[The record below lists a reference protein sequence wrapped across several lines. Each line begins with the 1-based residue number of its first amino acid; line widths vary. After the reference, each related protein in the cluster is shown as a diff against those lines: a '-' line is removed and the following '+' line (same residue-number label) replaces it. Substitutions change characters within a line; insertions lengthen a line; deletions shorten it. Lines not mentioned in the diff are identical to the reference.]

1 MTTLNGITVTR
12 AEVFLSAWGV
22 PWADVELDEPAE
34 LSGDVVLEFT
44 GLTLVGTIASGGP
57 YQGRARYRVAGGK
70 GRWGST
76 VKRKAYANDAGV
88 KASLVVRDAAGE
100 CGETLTGPLPTHAVG
115 PHFTRPDGAA
125 SDVLNLVTP
134 RAWYV
139 SEDGLTRIGARPQ
152 TDYSGPAEVMR
163 IDDAKRVVELSTDDL
178 TGLRPGASVNG
189 LRAVDVVIRQTPKR
203 LRVYLYGGQRNR
215 LTSALERL
223 VLSLFPD
230 IAYRGAYEFRVVNQE
245 GDRLNLQPT
254 RVSLGLPDLPR
265 VPMRPGLAGA
275 RNNVQLGSLV
285 VVQFL
290 NADPARPIVT
300 GFDAPDSAGWR
311 PMSTELQVDPLAG
324 SVTIADGTLG
334 VARQTDSVVAGP
346 FGGTITT
353 ASMKARCG

>member
-178 TGLRPGASVNG
+178 TGLRPG
-189 LRAVDVVIRQTPKR
+189 
-203 LRVYLYGGQRNR
+203 
-215 LTSALERL
+215 
-223 VLSLFPD
+223 PD